1 MKVRIYLGGLLL
13 CLLAALV
20 GIFWR
25 WNRTTRTTRE
35 ETQMGL
41 QSRYH
46 LTTQDGWSNDLQTIV
61 WNDKEKYY
69 DVYFLHSKDGATNP
83 FGSSGQDWYHA
94 RSKDLVTFS
103 EQNSAIPSR
112 GGHETTGWKSAWT
125 GSIIR
130 NEGQMKGVEKGQ
142 PVAYLSGLR
151 KDNGK
156 QAVWA
161 IASEDGGKTF
171 TKALQDGQPLLSAD
185 SEGASQNQVDERDPY
200 VFTWQGSFYMYIA
213 EGDAIGVYRSED
225 GLSWL
230 PANPENPSKIL
241 PATFFRGRSWEGN
254 APVECPV
261 IKTMQLPD
269 GTSKQVLFFG
279 AKDASRGETTGT
291 YYTVGRVDEHGLFS
305 AETDVRR
312 LEQGS
317 DYYGANF
324 DGTTDLGQVNSQ
336 LKTMGWIGNWNYTS
350 KGVHADEEARQ
361 PFLHTLGS
369 YSLPR
374 TVRLQQDL
382 TLEQTVLSA
391 KVKKKEKQQA
401 TVEQPILQDERL
413 KDQTEAGKRV
423 LYDIPKQEVAQL
435 YDVTFERQDTE
446 QETVLFMDIYQ
457 GGDYVRFQYQMNTGL
472 YQVATRAGE
481 LDKGLEGSVA
491 SSYYYDGLLGEGNGY
506 QVDSGLA
513 DVSSLQLK
521 IWTDKTSVEI
531 QFPNGQM
538 YTLARF
544 SQADQQDVKLY
555 TSSENPATLELE
567 RAPF

>member
-13 CLLAALV
+13 CLLATLV
-20 GIFWR
+20 GIFLR
-25 WNRTTRTTRE
+25 WNHTTKTTRE

-61 WNDKEKYY
+61 WNDKEQYY

-83 FGSSGQDWYHA
+83 FGPSGQDWYHTT
-94 RSKDLVTFS
+94 SKDLLTFS
-103 EQNSAIPSR
+103 KQNSAIPSH
-112 GGHETTGWKSAWT
+112 GGHETSGWKSAWT

-130 NEGQMKGVEKGQ
+130 NEGQIQGVEQGQ

-171 TKALQDGQPLLSAD
+171 TKPLQSGQPLLTAD

-200 VFTWQGSFYMYIA
+200 VFTWKGSFYMYIA

-225 GLSWL
+225 GLAWS
-230 PANPENPSKIL
+230 PTDSENSSKIL

-291 YYTVGRVDEHGLFS
+291 YYTVGSVDEHGLFI

-312 LEQGS
+312 LDQGS

-324 DGTTDLGQVNSQ
+324 DGTTDLGQVNAQ

-361 PFLHTLGS
+361 PFLDTLGS

-374 TVRLQQDL
+374 TIQLGQDL
-382 TLEQTVLSA
+382 ALKQTVVSPTG
-391 KVKKKEKQQA
+391 KKKEKQQA
-401 TVEQPILQDERL
+401 TVEQPLLQDVTL
-413 KDQTEAGKRV
+413 KDKTETEKAV
-423 LYDIPKQEVAQL
+423 LYDIPGQAVAQQYTL
-435 YDVTFERQDTE
+435 TFLRKNTN
-446 QETVLFMDIYQ
+446 QETSLFIDLYQ
-457 GGDYVRFQYQMNTGL
+457 GGDYVRFQYQMNTGI

-481 LDKGLEGSVA
+481 LDQGLEGSVA
-491 SSYYYDGLLGEGNGY
+491 SSYYYDGLLGEGQGY
-506 QVDSGLA
+506 QADSGLS

-521 IWTDKTSVEI
+521 IWTDKTSMEI
-531 QFPNGQM
+531 QFPNGQT

-544 SQADQQDVKLY
+544 SQADQQDLKIY
-555 TSSENPATLELE
+555 TSADNPASLELE
-567 RAPF
+567 RVPF

>member
-20 GIFWR
+20 GIFLR
-25 WNRTTRTTRE
+25 WNHATKTTRE

-61 WNDKEKYY
+61 WNDKEQYY

-83 FGSSGQDWYHA
+83 FGPSGQDWYHTT
-94 RSKDLVTFS
+94 SKDLLTFS
-103 EQNSAIPSR
+103 KQNSAIPSH
-112 GGHETTGWKSAWT
+112 GGHETSGWKSAWT
-125 GSIIR
+125 GSIIH
-130 NEGQMKGVEKGQ
+130 NEGQIQGVEKGQ

-161 IASEDGGKTF
+161 IVSEDNGRTF
-171 TKALQDGQPLLSAD
+171 TKPLQSGQPLLTAD

-200 VFTWQGSFYMYIA
+200 VFTWKGSLYMYIA

-225 GLSWL
+225 GLAWS
-230 PANPENPSKIL
+230 PADSENSSKIL
-241 PATFFRGRSWEGN
+241 PDTFFRGRSWEGN

-291 YYTVGRVDEHGLFS
+291 YYTVGSIDEYGLFI

-312 LEQGS
+312 LDQGS

-324 DGTTDLGQVNSQ
+324 DGTTDLGQVNTQ

-350 KGVHADEEARQ
+350 KGVHVDEEARQ
-361 PFLHTLGS
+361 PFLDTLGS

-374 TVRLQQDL
+374 TVRLEQDL
-382 TLEQTVLSA
+382 TLKQTVLSP
-391 KVKKKEKQQA
+391 KGKKTEKQQA
-401 TVEQPILQDERL
+401 TVETPILQDESL
-413 KDQTEAGKRV
+413 KNQTEAGKQV
-423 LYDIPKQEVAQL
+423 LYDVPQQEVAQL
-435 YDVTFERQDTE
+435 YDLTFERQDIE
-446 QETVLFMDIYQ
+446 QETTIFLDIYQ
-457 GGDYVRFQYQMNTGL
+457 GGDYVRFQYQMNTGR

-481 LDKGLEGSVA
+481 LDQGLEGSVA
-491 SSYYYDGLLGEGNGY
+491 SSYYYDGLLGEGKGY
-506 QVDSGLA
+506 QAESGLIQ
-513 DVSSLQLK
+513 VSSLQLK

-544 SQADQQDVKLY
+544 SQSDRQDVKIY
-555 TSSENPATLELE
+555 TSSENPASLELE
-567 RAPF
+567 RASF